1 MTVIAAIPARFGST
15 RLPGKLLLDL
25 GGRPII
31 AHVVAAAQRS
41 ELIDEVLVAT
51 DHDAIAQ
58 AAQAAGAEVVM
69 TDPALPS
76 GSDRIG
82 AALAGRTYE
91 LALNIQGDEP
101 EIDPAALDALVR
113 AMRQSPSAELGTLS
127 APLAP
132 GELSDPNA
140 VKVVCDL
147 QGFAMYFSRA
157 ALGADRDEVL
167 GGADEPS
174 SAARRHLGV
183 YAYRRSA
190 LEQFLALTPS
200 RLERLERLE
209 QLRALENG
217 LKMIVVPVDKAPAGI
232 DTTQDLAAARRR
244 FGDD

>member
-1 MTVIAAIPARFGST
+1 MFIVTVIAAIPACFGST

-41 ELIDEVLVAT
+41 EPSTRCWSQPIMTPSHRPRRRRAL
-51 DHDAIAQ
+51 
-58 AAQAAGAEVVM
+58 VVM

-113 AMRQSPSAELGTLS
+113 AMRKSPSAGLGTLS

-147 QGFAMYFSRA
+147 QGLRCTLA
-157 ALGADRDEVL
+157 ARRFGDRDQVL
-167 GGADEPS
+167 DGADEPS

-183 YAYRRSA
+183 YASSLGA
-190 LEQFLALTPS
+190 
-200 RLERLERLE
+200 
-209 QLRALENG
+209 
-217 LKMIVVPVDKAPAGI
+217 
-232 DTTQDLAAARRR
+232 
-244 FGDD
+244 

>member
-1 MTVIAAIPARFGST
+1 MTVIAAIPARFGSA

-41 ELIDEVLVAT
+41 ALIDEVLVAT

-58 AAQAAGAEVVM
+58 AAQAAGADVVM

-82 AALAGRTYE
+82 AALAGRRYE

-147 QGFAMYFSRA
+147 QGLRCTLA
-157 ALGADRDEVL
+157 ALRSARTATRSSMVRMSRLRRLVDISGSTRIVARRLSSFSADS
-167 GGADEPS
+167 EPS
-174 SAARRHLGV
+174 
-183 YAYRRSA
+183 
-190 LEQFLALTPS
+190 
-200 RLERLERLE
+200 
-209 QLRALENG
+209 
-217 LKMIVVPVDKAPAGI
+217 
-232 DTTQDLAAARRR
+232 
-244 FGDD
+244 